1 MKDQGFPNEACV
13 MKPDNVTVFSFPVQS
28 PKNSVLRDGMTAIEQ
43 LELWL
48 TYQRHWCEHKP
59 SVTITVK
66 EHEWMEVGA
75 WVYRNFDEVSGVSFL
90 PFSDHSYRQAPYQDC
105 TVEEYEEM
113 LSKLPSSV
121 DWTELRGYEEQ
132 DNTAGSQTYACSGDS
147 CEVVDLT
154 N

>member
-1 MKDQGFPNEACV
+1 
-13 MKPDNVTVFSFPVQS
+13 
-28 PKNSVLRDGMTAIEQ
+28 
-43 LELWL
+43 
-48 TYQRHWCEHKP
+48 
-59 SVTITVK
+59 VK

>member
-1 MKDQGFPNEACV
+1 
-13 MKPDNVTVFSFPVQS
+13 
-28 PKNSVLRDGMTAIEQ
+28 
-43 LELWL
+43 
-48 TYQRHWCEHKP
+48 
-59 SVTITVK
+59 
-66 EHEWMEVGA
+66 
-75 WVYRNFDEVSGVSFL
+75 
-90 PFSDHSYRQAPYQDC
+90 
-105 TVEEYEEM
+105 M